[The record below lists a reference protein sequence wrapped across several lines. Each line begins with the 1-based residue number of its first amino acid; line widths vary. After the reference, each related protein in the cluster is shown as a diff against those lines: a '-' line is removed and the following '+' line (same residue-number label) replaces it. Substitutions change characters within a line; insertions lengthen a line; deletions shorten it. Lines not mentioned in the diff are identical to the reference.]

1 MTNSP
6 PAKVKQ
12 ANYAQVYKILAS
24 GVDTLVLSFKVE
36 WIKEDLFSQLDK
48 MKQVAQER
56 KQEFSTCL
64 PFRENG
70 TGWVFNMLPNG
81 SKGYQWILSG
91 HDYTMKIGQWLTDI
105 SRPNIMAEVRSET
118 LWRLGLEDALSC
130 LVEIIEG
137 IGGQITECKLSRVD
151 LCVDLLLPE
160 DLWTATIAEH
170 AITYASNKD
179 IHMMHRK
186 LTGLSIGS
194 GEIQA
199 RLYDKALEIKQKSKK
214 FWMFD
219 VWGIEEV
226 PEGMKAVRVEFQARR
241 EFLKE
246 VKMNTVEDLLKG
258 SHEMWAYCTQ
268 KWLKFQD
275 RPERHHTM
283 RKNLPF
289 WDHIQ
294 DGYRGYQN
302 STPAVR
308 EAVKDTDTQM
318 RVMQAMGSIVS
329 LQAIEMEHRGA
340 AVDSPVTYA
349 DCVDQFMRHPQMMEY
364 LQKPVDKDR
373 FMKKRAKY
381 HRVLKD
387 TGKHLKYSVAT
398 EPEEEGS

>member
-36 WIKEDLFSQLDK
+36 WKKEDLFTELDD
-48 MKQVAQER
+48 MKQTAQER
-56 KQEFSTCL
+56 KQEFGTFL
-64 PFRENG
+64 QYGENSKY
-70 TGWVFNMLPNG
+70 WVFNMLPNG

-91 HDYTMKIGQWLTDI
+91 RDYTLKIGQWLKDI

-118 LWRLGLEDALSC
+118 LWRLGLEDAISC

-137 IGGQITECKLSRVD
+137 IGGQIIECKLSRVD

-160 DLWTATIAEH
+160 DLWTGELADH

-179 IHMMHRK
+179 IHLMHRK

-226 PEGMKAVRVEFQARR
+226 HEGMKAVRVEFQARR

-246 VKMNTVEDLLKG
+246 VKMNTVEDLLTR

-275 RPERHHTM
+275 RPEHHHTM

-289 WDHIQ
+289 WDHVQ

-308 EAVKDTDTQM
+308 EAAKDTDTQK
-318 RVMQAMGSIVS
+318 RVKQAMGSILS

-340 AVDSPVTYA
+340 AIGSPVTY
-349 DCVDQFMRHPQMMEY
+349 VDSLDHFMRHPMMLEY
-364 LQKPVDKDR
+364 LQNQVDQDR

-387 TGKHLKYSVAT
+387 IGKPLKYRAAT
-398 EPEEEGS
+398 DPEGAGV